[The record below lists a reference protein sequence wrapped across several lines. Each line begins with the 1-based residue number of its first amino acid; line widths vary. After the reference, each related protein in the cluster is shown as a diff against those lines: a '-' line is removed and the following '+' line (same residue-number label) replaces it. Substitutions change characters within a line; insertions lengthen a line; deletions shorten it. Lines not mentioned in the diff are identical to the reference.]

1 MFKGQLKDYYKD
13 SKDYKIH
20 TSYFKEIKMAL
31 LVNNIGGF
39 TTGTRGIP
47 TDMDNALE
55 IYYGSV
61 LTAFDR
67 KQVFLDLV
75 TTKSIDSGSSISIP
89 VIGQS
94 SDADTNTHVPGTE
107 LTMSTVAVKERI
119 INIDALEYFAMAV
132 DKFEEKVL
140 HFETRG
146 ELAKQ
151 AGEALAVKIDKAV
164 AALLVT
170 ASQTSGT
177 IGGVAVQADGTEVNN
192 DVIDSGATPKAKGD
206 ALIEA
211 VFNAVAQMEL
221 KDVTGEKYLV
231 VSPLIFSYL
240 AQSDAVNNDITSGD
254 NGGINKGTVME
265 VAGIRIYKSNYI
277 PTDSTVD
284 VGGVNKKLK
293 ALVFT
298 SEAVAVAKLMDVTS
312 EVNYLPEQLAT
323 LMTTYYSY
331 GLGVLK
337 PAGACVITGGT
348 VV

>member
-1 MFKGQLKDYYKD
+1 
-13 SKDYKIH
+13 
-20 TSYFKEIKMAL
+20 MAL
-31 LVNNIGGF
+31 TVNNIGNNAS
-39 TTGTRGIP
+39 TPRGVP
-47 TDMDNALE
+47 TEMANALE

-67 KQVFLDLV
+67 KQLFLDLV

-94 SDADTNTHVPGTE
+94 SDSDTNTHVPGTE
-107 LTMSTVAVKERI
+107 LTMSVIAVKERI
-119 INIDALEYFAMAV
+119 INIDALEYYALAV

-164 AALLVT
+164 GVQLLN

-177 IGGVAVQADGTEVNN
+177 IDGSAVQADGTEVNN
-192 DVIDSGATPKAKGD
+192 DVIFTGATPAAKGN

-211 VFNAVAQMEL
+211 VFAAVAAMEE
-221 KDVTGEKYLV
+221 KDIVGEKYLV
-231 VSPLIFSYL
+231 VSPITYSYL
-240 AQSDAVNNDITSGD
+240 AQSSAVNKDVTAGT
-254 NGGINKGTVME
+254 NGGLDKGTVME

-277 PTDSTVD
+277 PTTVTGQTVGVD
-284 VGGVNKKLK
+284 VGLTNTRKVQ
-293 ALVFT
+293 ALLFT

-312 EVNYLPEQLAT
+312 EVNYIPEQLAT
-323 LMTTYYSY
+323 LMTTYFSY
-331 GLGVLK
+331 GMGVLK
-337 PAGACVITGGT
+337 PGGACVITGGDT
-348 VV
+348 GSLVV

>member
-1 MFKGQLKDYYKD
+1 
-13 SKDYKIH
+13 
-20 TSYFKEIKMAL
+20 MAL
-31 LVNNIGGF
+31 TVNNIGSNSS
-39 TTGTRGIP
+39 TRGVP
-47 TDMDNALE
+47 TNMDNALE

-75 TTKSIDSGSSISIP
+75 TVKTIEHGSSTSIP
-89 VIGQS
+89 VIGQA

-107 LTMSTVAVKERI
+107 LTMSAIPVKERV
-119 INIDALEYFAMAV
+119 INIDALEYYALAV

-164 AALLVT
+164 SNAILT

-177 IGGVAVQADGTEVNN
+177 IGGEAVQADGSEVNN
-192 DVIDSGATPKAKGD
+192 DAIYSGTTAKEKGD
-206 ALIEA
+206 ALISA
-211 VFNAVAQMEL
+211 VFEAAAIMEG

-231 VSPLIFSYL
+231 VSPLTYSYL
-240 AQSDAVNNDITSGD
+240 AQSDAVNKDITSGD

-265 VAGIRIYKSNYI
+265 VAGIRIYKSNFM
-277 PTDSTVD
+277 PTVAAGQTSI
-284 VGGVNKKLK
+284 GVNVGETNTRYVQ
-293 ALVFT
+293 ALLFT

-312 EVNYLPEQLAT
+312 EVNYIPEQLAT

-337 PAGACVITGGT
+337 PAAACVITGGST
-348 VV
+348 GVAAV

>member
-1 MFKGQLKDYYKD
+1 M
-13 SKDYKIH
+13 
-20 TSYFKEIKMAL
+20 E
-31 LVNNIGGF
+31 
-39 TTGTRGIP
+39 
-47 TDMDNALE
+47 NALE

-94 SDADTNTHVPGTE
+94 SDSQVGTHVPGTE
-107 LTMSTVAVKERI
+107 LSMSAIAVKERI
-119 INIDALEYFAMAV
+119 INIDALEYYALAV

-164 AALLVT
+164 AAMLVT

-177 IGGVAVQADGTEVNN
+177 IGGAAVQADGTEVNN
-192 DVIDSGATPKAKGD
+192 DVIDSGSTPADKGN

-211 VFNAVAQMEL
+211 VFAAVAAMEE
-221 KDVTGEKYLV
+221 KDVAGEKYLV
-231 VSPLIFSYL
+231 VSPVIYSYL
-240 AQSDAVNNDITSGD
+240 AQSSAVNKDITSGD

-265 VAGIRIYKSNYI
+265 VAGIRIYKSNYV
-277 PTDSTVD
+277 PVDTAVD
-284 VGGVNKKLK
+284 VGGTDKKLK
-293 ALVFT
+293 ALLFT

-312 EVNYLPEQLAT
+312 EVNYIPEQLAT

-331 GLGVLK
+331 GMGVLK
-337 PAGACVITGGT
+337 PACSCVITGGNA
-348 VV
+348 

>member
-1 MFKGQLKDYYKD
+1 
-13 SKDYKIH
+13 
-20 TSYFKEIKMAL
+20 MAL
-31 LVNNIGGF
+31 TVNNIGNNSAS
-39 TTGTRGIP
+39 TRGLP
-47 TDMDNALE
+47 TDMDNALQ

-67 KQVFLDLV
+67 KQLFLDLV

-94 SDADTNTHVPGTE
+94 GDADTNTHVPGTE
-107 LTMSTVAVKERI
+107 LTMSAIPVRERI
-119 INIDALEYFAMAV
+119 INIDALEYYALAV

-177 IGGVAVQADGTEVNN
+177 IGGSAVQGDGTEVNN

-211 VFNAVAQMEL
+211 VFEAVAAMEE
-221 KDVTGEKYLV
+221 KDVSGEKYLV
-231 VSPLIFSYL
+231 VSPKVFSYL

-265 VAGIRIYKSNYI
+265 VAGIRIYKSNYTN
-277 PTDSTVD
+277 TDSTVD
-284 VGGVNKKLK
+284 VGGTNKKLK
-293 ALVFT
+293 AMIFT

-312 EVNYLPEQLAT
+312 EVNYMPEQLAT

-331 GLGVLK
+331 GMGVLK
-337 PAGACVITGGT
+337 PACSCVITGGT

>member
-1 MFKGQLKDYYKD
+1 
-13 SKDYKIH
+13 
-20 TSYFKEIKMAL
+20 MAL
-31 LVNNIGGF
+31 TVNNIGSNSS
-39 TTGTRGIP
+39 TRGVP
-47 TDMDNALE
+47 TNMDNALE

-75 TTKSIDSGSSISIP
+75 TVKTIEHGSSTSIP
-89 VIGQS
+89 VIGQA

-107 LTMSTVAVKERI
+107 LTMSAIPVKERV
-119 INIDALEYFAMAV
+119 INIDALEYYALAV

-164 AALLVT
+164 SNAILT

-177 IGGVAVQADGTEVNN
+177 IGGEAVQADGSEVNN
-192 DVIDSGATPKAKGD
+192 DAIYSGTTAKEKGD
-206 ALIEA
+206 ALISA
-211 VFNAVAQMEL
+211 VFEAAAIMEG

-231 VSPLIFSYL
+231 VSPLTYSYL
-240 AQSDAVNNDITSGD
+240 AQSDAVNKDITSGD

-265 VAGIRIYKSNYI
+265 VAGIRIYKSNFM
-277 PTDSTVD
+277 PTVAAGQTSI
-284 VGGVNKKLK
+284 GVNVGETNTRYVQ
-293 ALVFT
+293 ALLFT

-312 EVNYLPEQLAT
+312 EVNYIPEQLAT

-337 PAGACVITGGT
+337 PAASCVITGGDT
-348 VV
+348 GVAAV

>member
-1 MFKGQLKDYYKD
+1 
-13 SKDYKIH
+13 
-20 TSYFKEIKMAL
+20 MAL
-31 LVNNIGGF
+31 TVNDIGSYSS
-39 TTGTRGIP
+39 TRGVP
-47 TDMDNALE
+47 TNMDNALE

-75 TTKSIDSGSSISIP
+75 TVKTIEHGSSTSIP
-89 VIGQS
+89 VIGQA

-107 LTMSTVAVKERI
+107 LTMSAIPVKERV
-119 INIDALEYFAMAV
+119 INIDALEYYALAV

-164 AALLVT
+164 SNAILT

-177 IGGVAVQADGTEVNN
+177 IGGEAVQADGSEVNN
-192 DVIDSGATPKAKGD
+192 DAITGGSTAKDKGD
-206 ALIEA
+206 ALIA
-211 VFNAVAQMEL
+211 SVFQAAAIMEG

-231 VSPLIFSYL
+231 VSPLTYSYL
-240 AQSDAVNNDITSGD
+240 AQSDAVNKDITSGD

-265 VAGIRIYKSNYI
+265 VAGIRIYKSNFM
-277 PTDSTVD
+277 PTVAAGQTSI
-284 VGGVNKKLK
+284 GVNVGETNTRYVQ
-293 ALVFT
+293 ALLFT

-312 EVNYLPEQLAT
+312 EVNYIPEQLAT

-337 PAGACVITGGT
+337 PAASCVITGGDT
-348 VV
+348 GVAAV

>member
-1 MFKGQLKDYYKD
+1 
-13 SKDYKIH
+13 
-20 TSYFKEIKMAL
+20 MAL
-31 LVNNIGGF
+31 TVNNIGNNSS
-39 TTGTRGIP
+39 TPRGVP
-47 TDMDNALE
+47 TEMNNALE

-67 KQVFLDLV
+67 KQIFLDLV
-75 TTKSIDSGSSISIP
+75 TTKSIDSGSSVSIP
-89 VIGQS
+89 VIGQG
-94 SDADTNTHVPGTE
+94 SDTDTNTHVPGTE
-107 LTMSTVAVKERI
+107 LTMSTVPVKERI
-119 INIDALEYFAMAV
+119 INIDALEYFALAV

-164 AALLVT
+164 AASLVT

-177 IGGVAVQADGTEVNN
+177 IGGVAIQADGTEVNN
-192 DVIDSGATPKAKGD
+192 DVIDSGSTPKAKGD

-211 VFNAVAQMEL
+211 VFAASAAMEE
-221 KDVTGEKYLV
+221 KEVTGERYLV
-231 VSPLIFSYL
+231 VSPVIYSYL
-240 AQSDAVNNDITSGD
+240 AQSDAVNKDITSGN
-254 NGGINKGTVME
+254 NGGIDKGTVME
-265 VAGIRIYKSNYI
+265 VAGIRIYKSNNI

-284 VGGVNKKLK
+284 VGGTNKKLK
-293 ALVFT
+293 ALLFT

-312 EVNYLPEQLAT
+312 EVNYIPEQLAT

-331 GLGVLK
+331 GMGVLK
-337 PAGACVITGGT
+337 PAASCVITGGT

>member
-1 MFKGQLKDYYKD
+1 
-13 SKDYKIH
+13 
-20 TSYFKEIKMAL
+20 MAL
-31 LVNNIGGF
+31 TVNNIGNNSS
-39 TTGTRGIP
+39 TPRGVP
-47 TDMDNALE
+47 TEMNNAME

-67 KQVFLDLV
+67 KNVFLDLV
-75 TTKSIDSGSSISIP
+75 TTKSIDSGSSVSIP

-107 LTMSTVAVKERI
+107 LTMSAIPVRERI
-119 INIDALEYFAMAV
+119 INIDALEYFALAV

-164 AALLVT
+164 ANAIRL
-170 ASQTSGT
+170 AAETSGT
-177 IGGVAVQADGTEVNN
+177 IGGAAVQADGTEVNN
-192 DVIDSGATPKAKGD
+192 DAIGAAATPALKGE

-211 VFNAVAQMEL
+211 VFAAVAAMEG
-221 KDVTGEKYLV
+221 KDVSGEKVLV
-231 VSPLIFSYL
+231 VDPLHYSYL
-240 AQSDAVNNDITSGD
+240 AQSSAVNKDITSGD

-265 VAGIRIYKSNYI
+265 VAGIRIYKSNY
-277 PTDSTVD
+277 
-284 VGGVNKKLK
+284 VGTGTAMTSGKLLK
-293 ALVFT
+293 ALLFT
-298 SEAVAVAKLMDVTS
+298 NEAVAVAKLMDVTS
-312 EVNYLPEQLAT
+312 EVNYIPEQLAT

-337 PAGACVITGGT
+337 PAAACVITAT
-348 VV
+348 A

>member
-1 MFKGQLKDYYKD
+1 
-13 SKDYKIH
+13 
-20 TSYFKEIKMAL
+20 MAL
-31 LVNNIGGF
+31 TVNNIGNNSSSP
-39 TTGTRGIP
+39 RGVP
-47 TDMDNALE
+47 TEMANALE

-67 KQVFLDLV
+67 KQLFLDLV
-75 TTKSIDSGSSISIP
+75 MTKSIDSGSSISVP

-94 SDADTNTHVPGTE
+94 SDSQTQTHVPGTE
-107 LTMSTVAVKERI
+107 LTMATIPVKERI
-119 INIDALEYFAMAV
+119 INIDALEYFALAV

-164 AALLVT
+164 AAMLIT

-177 IGGVAVQADGTEVNN
+177 IGGSAVQADGTEVNN

-211 VFNAVAQMEL
+211 VFEAVAAMEE
-221 KDVTGEKYLV
+221 KDVSGEKYLV
-231 VSPLIFSYL
+231 VTPKVFSYL
-240 AQSDAVNNDITSGD
+240 AQSDAVNKDITSGD

-265 VAGIRIYKSNYI
+265 VAGIRIYKSNYL
-277 PTDSTVD
+277 PVDTAVD
-284 VGGVNKKLK
+284 VGGTNKKLK

-312 EVNYLPEQLAT
+312 EVNYIPEQLAT

-331 GLGVLK
+331 GMGVLK
-337 PAGACVITGGT
+337 PACACVITGGT
-348 VV
+348 VA

>member
-1 MFKGQLKDYYKD
+1 M
-13 SKDYKIH
+13 
-20 TSYFKEIKMAL
+20 TAL
-31 LVNNIGGF
+31 TVNNIGSNAS
-39 TTGTRGIP
+39 TRGVP
-47 TDMDNALE
+47 TNMANALE

-75 TTKSIDSGSSISIP
+75 TVKTIEHGSSTSIP
-89 VIGQS
+89 VIGQA

-107 LTMSTVAVKERI
+107 LTMSAIPVKERV
-119 INIDALEYFAMAV
+119 INIDALEYYALAV

-164 AALLVT
+164 SNAVLT

-177 IGGVAVQADGTEVNN
+177 IGGEAVQADGSEVNN
-192 DVIDSGATPKAKGD
+192 DAIESGSTAKEKGD
-206 ALIEA
+206 ALISA
-211 VFNAVAQMEL
+211 VFEAAAIMEG

-231 VSPLIFSYL
+231 VSPLTYSYL
-240 AQSDAVNNDITSGD
+240 AQSDAVNKDITSGD

-265 VAGIRIYKSNYI
+265 VAGIRIYKSNFM
-277 PTDSTVD
+277 PTVAAGQTSI
-284 VGGVNKKLK
+284 GVNVGETNTRYVQ
-293 ALVFT
+293 ALLFT

-312 EVNYLPEQLAT
+312 EVNYIPEQLAT

-337 PAGACVITGGT
+337 PAAACVITGGST
-348 VV
+348 GVAAV

>member
-1 MFKGQLKDYYKD
+1 
-13 SKDYKIH
+13 
-20 TSYFKEIKMAL
+20 
-31 LVNNIGGF
+31 
-39 TTGTRGIP
+39 
-47 TDMDNALE
+47 
-55 IYYGSV
+55 
-61 LTAFDR
+61 
-67 KQVFLDLV
+67 
-75 TTKSIDSGSSISIP
+75 
-89 VIGQS
+89 
-94 SDADTNTHVPGTE
+94 
-107 LTMSTVAVKERI
+107 MSTVAVKERI

-177 IGGVAVQADGTEVNN
+177 IGGSAVQADGTEVNN
-192 DVIDSGATPKAKGD
+192 DGIDTGTPKAKGD

-211 VFNAVAQMEL
+211 VFQAVAEMEA
-221 KDVTGEKYLV
+221 KDVAGEKYLV
-231 VSPLIFSYL
+231 VSPLVFSYL
-240 AQSDAVNNDITSGD
+240 AQSDAVNKDITSGD

-298 SEAVAVAKLMDVTS
+298 AEAVAVAKLMDVTS

-337 PAGACVITGGT
+337 PAGSCVITGGT

>member
-1 MFKGQLKDYYKD
+1 
-13 SKDYKIH
+13 
-20 TSYFKEIKMAL
+20 MAL
-31 LVNNIGGF
+31 TVNNIGNNSS
-39 TTGTRGIP
+39 TPRGLP
-47 TDMDNALE
+47 TEMDNSLE

-67 KQVFLDLV
+67 KQLFLDLV

-94 SDADTNTHVPGTE
+94 SDSDTNTHVPGTE
-107 LTMSTVAVKERI
+107 LSMSAIAVKERI
-119 INIDALEYFAMAV
+119 INIDALEYYALAV

-164 AALLVT
+164 VGALVT

-177 IGGVAVQADGTEVNN
+177 IGGSAVQADGTEVNN
-192 DVIDSGATPKAKGD
+192 DVIDSGATPADKGN

-211 VFNAVAQMEL
+211 VFASVAAMEE
-221 KDVTGEKYLV
+221 KDVAGEKYLV
-231 VSPLIFSYL
+231 VSPIIYSYL
-240 AQSDAVNNDITSGD
+240 AQSNGVNKDITSGD
-254 NGGINKGTVME
+254 NGGINKGTIME
-265 VAGIRIYKSNYI
+265 VAGIKIYKSNYI
-277 PTDSTVD
+277 PIDSAVD
-284 VGGVNKKLK
+284 VGGTDKKLK
-293 ALVFT
+293 ALLFT

-312 EVNYLPEQLAT
+312 EVNYIPEQLAT

-331 GLGVLK
+331 GIGVLK
-337 PAGACVITGGT
+337 PGCSCVITGGNA
-348 VV
+348 

>member
-1 MFKGQLKDYYKD
+1 
-13 SKDYKIH
+13 
-20 TSYFKEIKMAL
+20 MAL
-31 LVNNIGGF
+31 TVNNIGSNSS
-39 TTGTRGIP
+39 TRGVP
-47 TDMDNALE
+47 TNMDNALE

-75 TTKSIDSGSSISIP
+75 TVKTIEHGSSTSIP
-89 VIGQS
+89 VIGQA

-107 LTMSTVAVKERI
+107 LTMSAIPVKERV
-119 INIDALEYFAMAV
+119 INIDALEYYALAV

-164 AALLVT
+164 SNAILT

-177 IGGVAVQADGTEVNN
+177 IGGEAVQADGSEVNN
-192 DVIDSGATPKAKGD
+192 DAIQSGTTAKEKGD
-206 ALIEA
+206 ALISA
-211 VFNAVAQMEL
+211 VFEAAAIMEG

-231 VSPLIFSYL
+231 VSPLTYSYL
-240 AQSDAVNNDITSGD
+240 AQSDAVNKDITSGD

-265 VAGIRIYKSNYI
+265 VAGIRIYKSNFM
-277 PTDSTVD
+277 PTVAAGQTSI
-284 VGGVNKKLK
+284 GVNVGETNTRYVQ
-293 ALVFT
+293 ALLFT

-312 EVNYLPEQLAT
+312 EVNYIPEQLAT

-337 PAGACVITGGT
+337 PAASCVITGGDT
-348 VV
+348 GVAAV

>member
-1 MFKGQLKDYYKD
+1 
-13 SKDYKIH
+13 
-20 TSYFKEIKMAL
+20 MAL
-31 LVNNIGGF
+31 TVNNIGNNS
-39 TTGTRGIP
+39 GTRGLP

-67 KQVFLDLV
+67 KQLFLDLV

-94 SDADTNTHVPGTE
+94 SDGDTNTHVPGTE
-107 LTMSTVAVKERI
+107 LTMSTIPVKERI
-119 INIDALEYFAMAV
+119 INIDALEYYALAV

-164 AALLVT
+164 ASLLVT

-177 IGGVAVQADGTEVNN
+177 IGGAAVQADGTEVNN
-192 DVIDSGATPKAKGD
+192 DDIDGGATPKAKGD

-211 VFNAVAQMEL
+211 VFEAVAAMEE
-221 KDVTGEKYLV
+221 KEVSGEKYLV
-231 VSPLIFSYL
+231 VAPRTYSYL
-240 AQSDAVNNDITSGD
+240 AQSDAINKDVTSGD
-254 NGGINKGTVME
+254 NGGLDKGTVME
-265 VAGIRIYKSNYI
+265 VAGIRIYKSNYL
-277 PTDSTVD
+277 PTTPVD
-284 VGGVNKKLK
+284 VGGTDKKLQ
-293 ALVFT
+293 AILFT
-298 SEAVAVAKLMDVTS
+298 SEAVAVAKLLDVTS
-312 EVNYLPEQLAT
+312 EVNYIPEQLAT

-331 GLGVLK
+331 GMGVLK
-337 PAGACVITGGT
+337 PACSCVITGGT

>member
-1 MFKGQLKDYYKD
+1 
-13 SKDYKIH
+13 
-20 TSYFKEIKMAL
+20 MAL
-31 LVNNIGGF
+31 TVNNIGSNAS
-39 TTGTRGIP
+39 TRGVP
-47 TDMDNALE
+47 TNMDNALE

-75 TTKSIDSGSSISIP
+75 TVKTIEHGSSTSIP
-89 VIGQS
+89 VIGQA

-107 LTMSTVAVKERI
+107 LTMSAIPVKERV
-119 INIDALEYFAMAV
+119 INIDALEYYALAV

-164 AALLVT
+164 SNAILT

-177 IGGVAVQADGTEVNN
+177 IGGEAVQADGSEVNN
-192 DVIDSGATPKAKGD
+192 DAIDSGTTAKEKGD
-206 ALIEA
+206 ALISA
-211 VFNAVAQMEL
+211 VFEAAAIMEG

-231 VSPLIFSYL
+231 VSPLTYSYL
-240 AQSDAVNNDITSGD
+240 AQSDAVNKDITSGD

-265 VAGIRIYKSNYI
+265 VAGIRIYKSNFM
-277 PTDSTVD
+277 PTVAAGQTSI
-284 VGGVNKKLK
+284 GVNVGETNTRYVQ
-293 ALVFT
+293 ALLFT

-312 EVNYLPEQLAT
+312 EVNYIPEQLAT

-337 PAGACVITGGT
+337 PAAACVITGGDT
-348 VV
+348 GVAAQ